1 MVDTD
6 GIRIVDADHGGD
18 KGEDQQGEEHDRH
31 EDSDLLLHEVLPDA
45 LPVGVV
51 RVAGLLRI
59 LRAVLGELEQLLFG
73 HAEAVLDVD
82 DAAGILLLG
91 VGLNNAVVGLQADGI
106 LVLLG
111 AIGIRLLRGSG
122 VHRQLGLHLDIAVG
136 IPGLVQIFIVLS
148 H

>member
-6 GIRIVDADHGGD
+6 GIRIVNADHGGD

-31 EDSDLLLHEVLPDA
+31 ENSDLLLHEVLPDA
-45 LPVGVV
+45 LPVGVIG
-51 RVAGLLRI
+51 VAGLLRI
-59 LRAVLGELEQLLFG
+59 LRAILSKLEQLLFG

-91 VGLNNAVVGLQADGI
+91 VGLNNAVVGLQSDSI
-106 LVLLG
+106 LVLAG
-111 AIGIRLLRGSG
+111 AIGIGLLRGSG
-122 VHRQLGLHLDIAVG
+122 VHRQLGLHLNIAVC
-136 IPGLVQIFIVLS
+136 ISGLVQILIVLS